1 MIEFAPPRQLNRC
14 ALSEVKLIRIIIGAL
29 GGVVFSALLGGAVFG
44 LSTYTIGK
52 PTFGW
57 ALMIAMAG
65 SLYCSLGGLALGLV
79 IGATGLQPFH
89 GMLLGAALSVMF
101 VIYLVLAGAQS
112 YSASATAIF
121 TVAFISVGALT
132 GFLTAMVTST
142 TMRWITSKRSV
153 S

>member
-1 MIEFAPPRQLNRC
+1 MF
-14 ALSEVKLIRIIIGAL
+14 SSLI
-29 GGVVFSALLGGAVFG
+29 GGAVFG
-44 LSTYTIGK
+44 LSTYTIGR

-79 IGATGLQPFH
+79 IGAMGCQPFR
-89 GMLLGAALSVMF
+89 GMLLGAALAILFM
-101 VIYLVLAGAQS
+101 IYLVLAGAQS

-121 TVAFISVGALT
+121 TVAFISAGALA
-132 GFLTAMVTST
+132 GFLTAMLTST
-142 TMRWITSKRSV
+142 TMRWIISRRTV